1 MIRSLLFAALLVLP
15 LSSTKAAD
23 ESPAAVAEREA
34 AEEREKRVNARM
46 EDMEKTVQSYEK
58 RITALNEEI
67 RSLRD
72 EIGKVRDA
80 NGDSQTKESLK
91 RLRDAVEEVDKK
103 RLEDNR
109 KVVAALEDLQSFI
122 KKNMVSGPAPR
133 TPTGTGAKP
142 IHTQTVPRKDTENG
156 YEYTVAEKDTLSGI
170 ISKLRSA
177 KNMKITQKQMIDA
190 NPEVNWNRIQPGQKI
205 FIPSL

>member
-23 ESPAAVAEREA
+23 ESPAAAAEREA

-58 RITALNEEI
+58 RISALNEEI

-72 EIGKVRDA
+72 EIGKVRDS
-80 NGDSQTKESLK
+80 NSDSQTRESIK
-91 RLRDAVEEVDKK
+91 RLKEGVEEVDKK

-109 KVVAALEDLQSFI
+109 KVVAALEDLQAFI
-122 KKNMVSGPAPR
+122 KKNMASAPPVRPPAV
-133 TPTGTGAKP
+133 TGAKP
-142 IHTQTVPRKDTENG
+142 GHTQPPRKDTENG
-156 YEYTVAEKDTLSGI
+156 YEYTVAEKDTLLGI
-170 ISKLRSA
+170 IAKLRSA
-177 KNMKITQKQMIDA
+177 KNIKLTQKQMIDA
-190 NPEVNWNRIQPGQKI
+190 NPDVNWNKIQPGHKI
-205 FIPSL
+205 FIPSP